1 MPWDRTRRRHHEAFT
16 RRGRIA
22 AWLDGVTRP
31 HEHDHERTGYHPE
44 PDPDLRGRLTRR
56 GLIGGAT
63 GGLLVAA
70 SQGHSLPSARASPAT
85 PAAGAARTSRITRGT
100 TLVHADMHNHT
111 LMSDGDGDPAD
122 AFASM
127 RDAGLDVA
135 ALTDHSTASDTL
147 LGDALD
153 GLVPPGYTQFS
164 GLSRRDWAR
173 TGRLADAADDPGS
186 FTAIRG
192 FEWSDPLLGHMN
204 VWFSAEY
211 TDILEATSMRT
222 FYSWLRRDPDGW
234 IGLFDGGADGIAG
247 FNHPGREVLRFADFA
262 YDRRLRDRMV
272 SMEIFNRRDDYLFE
286 GWDSGMS
293 SPLVACLAKGWRT
306 GLTGVTDEHG
316 TEWGRPEGKGR
327 TGMWVT
333 EHSRRG
339 VRAAME
345 ARRFFATRSSGVRL
359 DATMTI
365 GGREYRM
372 GGVAPTSGGTATFAV
387 DFAGGGGWTGRRLDV
402 QVLRPGDRAP
412 EVVEV
417 RGFTVGGVVRFDVP
431 LHRDEGS
438 WVVLRISDP
447 AEANATPGPDGHACN
462 DLGVAYTSPWWL
474 DPA

>member
-1 MPWDRTRRRHHEAFT
+1 
-16 RRGRIA
+16 
-22 AWLDGVTRP
+22 
-31 HEHDHERTGYHPE
+31 
-44 PDPDLRGRLTRR
+44 
-56 GLIGGAT
+56 
-63 GGLLVAA
+63 
-70 SQGHSLPSARASPAT
+70 
-85 PAAGAARTSRITRGT
+85 
-100 TLVHADMHNHT
+100 
-111 LMSDGDGDPAD
+111 
-122 AFASM
+122 
-127 RDAGLDVA
+127 
-135 ALTDHSTASDTL
+135 
-147 LGDALD
+147 
-153 GLVPPGYTQFS
+153 
-164 GLSRRDWAR
+164 
-173 TGRLADAADDPGS
+173 
-186 FTAIRG
+186 
-192 FEWSDPLLGHMN
+192 
-204 VWFSAEY
+204 
-211 TDILEATSMRT
+211 
-222 FYSWLRRDPDGW
+222 GW

-387 DFAGGGGWTGRRLDV
+387 DFAGGGGWTG
-402 QVLRPGDRAP
+402 
-412 EVVEV
+412 
-417 RGFTVGGVVRFDVP
+417 
-431 LHRDEGS
+431 
-438 WVVLRISDP
+438 
-447 AEANATPGPDGHACN
+447 
-462 DLGVAYTSPWWL
+462 
-474 DPA
+474 